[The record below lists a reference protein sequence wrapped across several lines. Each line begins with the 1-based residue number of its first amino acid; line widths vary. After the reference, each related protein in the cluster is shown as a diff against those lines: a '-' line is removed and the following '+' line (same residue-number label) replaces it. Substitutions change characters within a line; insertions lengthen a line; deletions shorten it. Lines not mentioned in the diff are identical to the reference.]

1 MFISSVSSAFFQSIL
16 ISSVSSVLSIALL
29 CVRNFLHWYDRYSC
43 IYKDHTRIPFLG
55 PSCVYIIKTPIKYI
69 KFKMI
74 GNKNIIASR
83 TTLNRFF
90 QLRSLSSVTL
100 FKIAF
105 DIVWPVDGSMKFVWL
120 QPSDLVKCNTA

>member
-1 MFISSVSSAFFQSIL
+1 MLISSVSSTFFQSIL
-16 ISSVSSVLSIALL
+16 ISSVSSVSSIALL

-43 IYKDHTRIPFLG
+43 IYKNHTRIPFLG
-55 PSCVYIIKTPIKYI
+55 PSCGIRVYIIKTPIKYI

-105 DIVWPVDGSMKFVWL
+105 DIVWLVDGSMKFVWL
-120 QPSDLVKCNTA
+120 